1 MTWYGGVQGEQ
12 LDPCYHEP
20 CDTYST
26 VTGQPPAETMN
37 VYEANP
43 TPANLA
49 IAQQQANS
57 LNGNATRSLRQFKGN
72 LVHAIWFFARVKE
85 ALPAKASTARAA
97 KVRRSYRFKYQG
109 HRVTRTR

>member
-57 LNGNATRSLRQFKGN
+57 LNGNATEVVRIVVELGDGD
-72 LVHAIWFFARVKE
+72 RVSE
-85 ALPAKASTARAA
+85 LSQTAVAAASGAG
-97 KVRRSYRFKYQG
+97 V
-109 HRVTRTR
+109 V